1 MSAIALLA
9 QLIEYHF
16 SNVTVEGLSP
26 SQGSNMDKEL
36 KLVTYNVDGLPDE
49 LDLST
54 LPWILRPI
62 AWVYKLFKGTTIVR
76 INDNSNTSDKTKSI
90 SERLLSLHPHIIG
103 VQEDFNYHN
112 ELMSSLNGWY
122 KDSTNTGEILLD
134 KLFSRT
140 EWLSCF
146 PFPRFK
152 CDGMNFISMNDNR
165 VKVSDEELIRW
176 KKSYGYFT
184 HANDKLTHKG
194 FRKYTV
200 RLDDE
205 VDIDVYI
212 VHMDADF
219 YDAETCPDVS
229 KDIAARESELKQ
241 LTEYIL
247 DRYNSGRNVPSIII
261 GDTNSSPKYVWDVNN
276 IDENL
281 IKPINSHVELAI
293 SEAEPSNRL
302 NVDRVFYINSL
313 YSRFNIS
320 PKECYFDEGFN
331 GLSDHL
337 PLVATFN
344 ISKV

>member
-1 MSAIALLA
+1 
-9 QLIEYHF
+9 
-16 SNVTVEGLSP
+16 
-26 SQGSNMDKEL
+26 MDKEL

-62 AWVYKLFKGTTIVR
+62 AWIYKFFKGTTIIR
-76 INDNSNTSDKTKSI
+76 INDNGGTSEKTKSI
-90 SERLLSLHPHIIG
+90 SEHLRDLHPHIIG
-103 VQEDFNYHN
+103 VQEDFNYHD
-112 ELMSSLNGWY
+112 ELMSSLNGLY
-122 KDSTNTGEILLD
+122 NDSTNGGEILLD

-152 CDGMNFISMNDNR
+152 CDGINFISMNDNR
-165 VKVSDEELIRW
+165 VKVSDEDIIRW

-247 DRYNSGRNVPSIII
+247 DRYNSGRNVPVIIM
-261 GDTNSSPKYVWDVNN
+261 GDTNSSPKYIWDVNN

-281 IKPINSHVELAI
+281 IKPINSNVELMI
-293 SEAEPSNRL
+293 SEAEPTNRL
-302 NVDRVFYINSL
+302 DVDRVFYINSF
-313 YSRFNIS
+313 YSKYHIT
-320 PKECYFDEGFN
+320 PKECYFDESFDR
-331 GLSDHL
+331 LSDHK